1 MLIAY
6 QEEDVFP
13 LEEAR
18 VMQEPLAIV
27 FRDIVRTPA
36 LEALI
41 SREMVKLEKVCD
53 YIIAGRVVVE
63 KPQTHQRAGSPF
75 QVRVE
80 LHVPPG
86 HHLVVKREPADRD
99 MHDALEKVVID
110 TFKAA
115 QRQLRR
121 LVDKQRGKVKS
132 HPENEVQGL
141 IVKLFP
147 DKGYGFIMT
156 LDGREVY
163 FHKNSVLN
171 GGFER
176 LGIGMGVRFVEETGD
191 QGPQASTVQV
201 VDHRRHPSA

>member
-6 QEEDVFP
+6 TKAEDFFREEVQ
-13 LEEAR
+13 A
-18 VMQEPLAIV
+18 MQEPLAIV

-36 LEALI
+36 LEDLI
-41 SREMVKLEKVCD
+41 YREMAKLEKVCD
-53 YIIAGRVVVE
+53 YITAGRVVVE
-63 KPQTHQRAGSPF
+63 KPQTHQRAGSPY
-75 QVRVE
+75 QVRIE

-99 MHDALEKVVID
+99 MHDALEKVIID
-110 TFKAA
+110 TFKATL
-115 QRQLRR
+115 RQLRK

-141 IVKLFP
+141 VVKLFP
-147 DKGYGFIMT
+147 KKGFGFIMT

-176 LGIGMGVRFVEETGD
+176 LGIGMGVRFVEEPGNE
-191 QGPQASTVQV
+191 GPQASTVQV
-201 VDHRRHPSA
+201 VDHRGHPTS